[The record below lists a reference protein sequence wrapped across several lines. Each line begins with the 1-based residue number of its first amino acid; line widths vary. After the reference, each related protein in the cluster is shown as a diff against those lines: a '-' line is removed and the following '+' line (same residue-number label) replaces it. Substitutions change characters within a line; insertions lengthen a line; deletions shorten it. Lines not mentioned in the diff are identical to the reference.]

1 MKYSNG
7 RPIGSEEKGK
17 VAGTLHW
24 KVKVEILERH
34 PFNAEIWL
42 VHTEADKTGDLQLRQ
57 CAVVYQR
64 NRAKGEC

>member
-1 MKYSNG
+1 MAETEFGAGLEWRAASAGRRKGKQMKYSNG

-34 PFNAEIWL
+34 PFNAEIL
-42 VHTEADKTGDLQLRQ
+42 A
-57 CAVVYQR
+57 CAH
-64 NRAKGEC
+64 